1 MTDRLN
7 EILERQATLL
17 SDVENLETSELE
29 ALVNSPLAFS
39 DEDRP
44 QRLLGRFAENIL
56 SCRDR
61 RSAMTCHDTR
71 DDSDF
76 DSIMKLLR
84 DIPAERDSEMFV
96 DETHLPEIR
105 ATFPEDGDSLLSIT
119 EVTRCKLML
128 LGLEV
133 LGAERMLATCH
144 DEFGET
150 LSVGYSDGF
159 VVRLPDG
166 SVFEVKGGDD
176 IARLR
181 AILNLPRRSPTGIQ
195 KF

>member
-1 MTDRLN
+1 MADRLN

-39 DEDRP
+39 VEDRP
-44 QRLLGRFAENIL
+44 QRLLGRFAGNIL
-56 SCRDR
+56 SR
-61 RSAMTCHDTR
+61 RSAMTYHDTR

-96 DETHLPEIR
+96 DETRLPEIR

-133 LGAERMLATCH
+133 LGAERMLDTFD
-144 DEFGET
+144 DEFGQT
-150 LSVGYSDGF
+150 LQVGYSDGF
-159 VVRLPDG
+159 LVRLPDG

-181 AILNLPRRSPTGIQ
+181 AILNLPRQSPTGIQ
-195 KF
+195 KL